1 MKKKYLLLSLAL
13 VLVILIAIP
22 IFKTYLQESQIDKY
36 LSWIDKTYQSGI
48 IDKEQSEV
56 IAYVND
62 TPIYNKDLIMY
73 AMLKSIDT
81 NYFQK
86 LDLNESL
93 ESAEVLQSS
102 FQDVLNDTIYCLW
115 ADKAGLNYKHESVQ
129 EWFNRV
135 LEIQAKSKTP
145 NVAAKARVQIQYRED
160 YEHRLDGLCADKLIE
175 EKYYPDFT
183 DDPVEIGQYML
194 EQFRGE
200 ASKYNIIL
208 LPTASDYLKTD
219 EFFSKLKEFNM
230 NLNPASSS

>member
-1 MKKKYLLLSLAL
+1 MKKKYLFLSLAL
-13 VLVILIAIP
+13 VLILIAIP
-22 IFKTYLQESQIDKY
+22 IIKTYLQESQIDKY
-36 LSWIDKTYQSGI
+36 LYWIDETYQSKVI
-48 IDKEQSEV
+48 NNEQSEV

-62 TPIYNKDLIMY
+62 TPIYSKDLIMY

-102 FQDVLNDTIYCLW
+102 FVDVLNDTIYCLW

-129 EWFNRV
+129 EWVTSV
-135 LEIQAKSKTP
+135 LETQAKSKTP

-160 YEHRLDGLCADKLIE
+160 YEHRIDGLCADKLIE
-175 EKYYPDFT
+175 EKYYPNFT

-194 EQFRGE
+194 EQFLGE
-200 ASKYNIIL
+200 ASQYNIIL
-208 LPTASDYLKTD
+208 LPTAADYLITD
-219 EFFSKLKEFNM
+219 EFLSKLKELLYM
-230 NLNPASSS
+230 NLKPASK